1 MVCELA
7 TQPDAIEQLEEQ
19 LLELPQ
25 VECPVLHHFGP
36 GLYIREVRM
45 PAGTFA
51 IGHRQKEAH
60 LNVLLTG
67 RVAML
72 GDDGSPK
79 VVSAPFMYSG
89 APGRKV
95 GYIIED
101 VVWQNIYAT
110 DETNIEKLEDRFLDK
125 SNASIEFHQKAF
137 DVRSFLAEKE
147 REDFRKTISDLGF
160 TEEEVSIV
168 SKDETDQIEF
178 PQDSGSKIS
187 LRKSPIHGTGVF
199 ANFGISEFE
208 VIGPAR
214 LSGKRTPIGR
224 YVNHSLN
231 PNSFFVNND
240 EGDIYLMA
248 LRQISG
254 CCGGDFGEEITADYS
269 QAVRVNKMTLEGATK

>member
-1 MVCELA
+1 MIKSFTYFFFLMLIVLSCRQEKKSQGEEKSKWSKGHSVNFNQELLIREQMQIKLFLDHQKSLKMNLTNSGLRYMIYKNGVGKELA
-7 TQPDAIEQLEEQ
+7 KL
-19 LLELPQ
+19 
-25 VECPVLHHFGP
+25 
-36 GLYIREVRM
+36 R
-45 PAGTFA
+45 
-51 IGHRQKEAH
+51 
-60 LNVLLTG
+60 
-67 RVAML
+67 
-72 GDDGSPK
+72 
-79 VVSAPFMYSG
+79 SG
-89 APGRKV
+89 IA
-95 GYIIED
+95 D
-101 VVWQNIYAT
+101 VDSY
-110 DETNIEKLEDRFLDK
+110 IEKLEDRFLDK